1 MEHKEEPKELTIIGV
16 IPKYPKH
23 TQHNIFAAVKMPPV
37 GIISVLTQIR
47 HEFYVYAVDENNYKG
62 PLDIEGMPDHA
73 VLQKK
78 NPAKIAM
85 FYGGMSNSIPRMFSI
100 AKQYKNFN
108 ALTIAGGSHVDALP
122 EEALNSGI
130 DLVVHGEGEVTVK
143 EILNSII
150 KNGKVVKNYK
160 EKLKRIKGISFLN
173 KRKYVFTGKR
183 EPIKDLNR
191 LKDPDLNIIRFM
203 NKKWTSIPIS
213 RGRGCNFN
221 CEFCVVNKQYGRYK
235 CISNE
240 KVLRQIEKYSNEGY
254 KNFFFTD
261 DNFAQDTEKTIEIC
275 KMIGDYKREL
285 NKKLII
291 DVQVRTEVAEND
303 EIIEAM
309 RYGGVKTLYI
319 GYESPINEELK
330 AMRKG
335 VTVEKLVERSRKLSK
350 YFYLHGMFI
359 FGYPTFKDSEPK
371 SALTLYQKAK
381 RFIKFF
387 KKAKLDTI
395 QVLNAVPLPGSELRA
410 KLEAEKRI
418 LPLGWDKYDGLFLCY
433 IPEEGIDAYELQ
445 TLPRILMRKK
455 YLGNIIDRTLN
466 YGNWINWVYNST
478 IGFPI
483 QFSFFYVKRFVHN
496 LVEKSRENRMD
507 KKEKLLQ
514 ERNIF
519 HEPLVRSW
527 DDIKREWRSLA
538 IKTYGGEIVRRW
550 LKEYKKSDYRYQLDN
565 LQKNKITINK
575 RFDVQASDN
584 SFQKT
589 Y

>member
-1 MEHKEEPKELTIIGV
+1 
-16 IPKYPKH
+16 
-23 TQHNIFAAVKMPPV
+23 
-37 GIISVLTQIR
+37 
-47 HEFYVYAVDENNYKG
+47 
-62 PLDIEGMPDHA
+62 
-73 VLQKK
+73 
-78 NPAKIAM
+78 
-85 FYGGMSNSIPRMFSI
+85 
-100 AKQYKNFN
+100 
-108 ALTIAGGSHVDALP
+108 
-122 EEALNSGI
+122 
-130 DLVVHGEGEVTVK
+130 
-143 EILNSII
+143 
-150 KNGKVVKNYK
+150 
-160 EKLKRIKGISFLN
+160 
-173 KRKYVFTGKR
+173 
-183 EPIKDLNR
+183 
-191 LKDPDLNIIRFM
+191 
-203 NKKWTSIPIS
+203 
-213 RGRGCNFN
+213 
-221 CEFCVVNKQYGRYK
+221 
-235 CISNE
+235 
-240 KVLRQIEKYSNEGY
+240 
-254 KNFFFTD
+254 
-261 DNFAQDTEKTIEIC
+261 
-275 KMIGDYKREL
+275 MIGDYKREL

-483 QFSFFYVKRFVHN
+483 QFSFFYAKRFVHN

-507 KKEKLLQ
+507 KKERLLQ

-550 LKEYKKSDYRYQLDN
+550 LKEYKKSDYKYKLDE
-565 LQKNKITINK
+565 LQKNNITINK